1 VSGNSSWKSL
11 KLERI
16 LVMSNTLREA
26 AAAVLEALILSD
38 GMHSYAKEIADLRA
52 ALAEPAIKPDLT
64 TEPVAWAMPRPDG
77 LILDV
82 ICPDEHE
89 AYEGEYTVPLYAHP
103 YDQQALEL
111 CEVCGWKTMIPTEGC
126 LNCER
131 QPKAE
136 QEPGN
141 WTVYNSGAEVASGLS
156 FSEAWEYMTPERLAR
171 QWCAVCVLDKSNLP
185 TAPQPRKRLTDQ
197 EIEDVFFDMG
207 QFAKVD
213 CENTRRAIVRAAAE
227 IGKGMA

>member
-1 VSGNSSWKSL
+1 MNTHR
-11 KLERI
+11 E
-16 LVMSNTLREA
+16 VMQQA
-26 AAAVLEALILSD
+26 LEALILADSRD
-38 GMHSYAKEIADLRA
+38 GMYSYADEIAALRA

-89 AYEGEYTVPLYAHP
+89 AYEGEYTVPLYAEP
-103 YDQQALEL
+103 
-111 CEVCGWKTMIPTEGC
+111 
-126 LNCER
+126 

-185 TAPQPRKRLTDQ
+185 TAPQPKAWYGVSPMFGT
-197 EIEDVFFDMG
+197 VTFDSYQDALDAG
-207 QFAKVD
+207 FD
-213 CENTRRAIVRAAAE
+213 NPLPLIAAAVWGE
-227 IGKGMA
+227 KT